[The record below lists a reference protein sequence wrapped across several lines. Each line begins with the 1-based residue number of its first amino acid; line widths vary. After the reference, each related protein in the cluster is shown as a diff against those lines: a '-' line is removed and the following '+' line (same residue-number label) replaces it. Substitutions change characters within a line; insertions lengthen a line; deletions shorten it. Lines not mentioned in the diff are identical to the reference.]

1 MSVTIRVK
9 RGTATQWA
17 ARTTA
22 LLSGEIGYDLTNKIT
37 KIGDGTTLWASL
49 PSIGSSGG
57 TNTGDITFDG
67 VQIIGAG
74 TASGDGYGLG
84 TIELVPDGDITSD
97 QYLIIDPTA
106 PNHIH
111 IRAGGQQDNSSAQVY
126 LGGERNNIEV
136 SDPYRTVKI
145 NTKPN
150 GTENTYG
157 NSNEASNTQFIHT
170 STADIIV
177 GDTVRLY
184 TGGATYVVTAVTQDS
199 PSAGFITV
207 VADGLSFITG
217 EAYVF
222 TRDQGYNNQWTFGN
236 DAKIY
241 FPNGSIVESPMNE
254 GHLTIY
260 ASTSSTLNGGYVEIA
275 GGAANSDNKTGG
287 TVNIIGGGV
296 NGYNG
301 TGGNVVLETV
311 SSGKILLSGN
321 GGEFLNDMSNPDNQI
336 ATMGDIADAN
346 SYTDLAIAGL
356 SDTVDNGY
364 IPIGQKATAGGVASL
379 GLDGYIPDTQIS
391 PDIARDSEIITSY
404 NDLTDKPNI
413 ALGAVKWTANHYL
426 LPGGENTRYLAGDI
440 VWDGGSIFVAN
451 FDNESLPTTNTQYWT
466 NIGSGNRLNID
477 GRDIPN
483 ILWDNI
489 LNKPALFDGDYG
501 NLTNK
506 PSIPADVSDLTDTT
520 SILVPFDSPIFT
532 GTVTTDDLIV
542 NGDFTI
548 NGQNF
553 AASATSIVIE
563 DNMVQ
568 LAHENAANTVDL
580 GIVVAY
586 NDGTAK
592 HAGIVRDV
600 SDNKWKLFKGV
611 TTEPS
616 TTVDFSEGSFD
627 DLQVA
632 GFTASSITVGDVS
645 NTEIQYL
652 NGLTGGIQEQL
663 DAKLSTD
670 AAAIIYLGKIEA
682 GLTYAPKSSP
692 TFTGTV
698 TLPENTS
705 GANLINIPNSALS
718 NSSITI
724 NGSAVSLGGSTTI
737 DALPS
742 QSGNDGKY
750 LTTNGTLASWGTI
763 ELSSKLNTS
772 DFTYST
778 ISIPVYST
786 IAELPDASSNHG
798 RWAHVHGEGAMY
810 FAHGGSWVQS
820 AVYPSQSGQ
829 SGKFLTTNG
838 TTTSWAEVS
847 GGGGTAGADIM
858 NIMEAW

>member
-9 RGTATQWA
+9 RGTDTQWA
-17 ARTTA
+17 ARTIP
-22 LLSGEIGYDLTNKIT
+22 LLSGEFGYDITNKIV
-37 KIGDGTTLWASL
+37 KIGDGTTLWSSL
-49 PSIGSSGG
+49 P
-57 TNTGDITFDG
+57 
-67 VQIIGAG
+67 
-74 TASGDGYGLG
+74 
-84 TIELVPDGDITSD
+84 TI
-97 QYLIIDPTA
+97 
-106 PNHIH
+106 
-111 IRAGGQQDNSSAQVY
+111 
-126 LGGERNNIEV
+126 
-136 SDPYRTVKI
+136 
-145 NTKPN
+145 
-150 GTENTYG
+150 
-157 NSNEASNTQFIHT
+157 
-170 STADIIV
+170 
-177 GDTVRLY
+177 
-184 TGGATYVVTAVTQDS
+184 
-199 PSAGFITV
+199 
-207 VADGLSFITG
+207 
-217 EAYVF
+217 
-222 TRDQGYNNQWTFGN
+222 
-236 DAKIY
+236 
-241 FPNGSIVESPMNE
+241 
-254 GHLTIY
+254 
-260 ASTSSTLNGGYVEIA
+260 
-275 GGAANSDNKTGG
+275 
-287 TVNIIGGGV
+287 
-296 NGYNG
+296 G
-301 TGGNVVLETV
+301 TGGGGSLTTEQIQDIIHTTLTDFVGIDNNITVTYDDDNNYIVLDTGPNVVLTDD
-311 SSGKILLSGN
+311 LTA
-321 GGEFLNDMSNPDNQI
+321 
-336 ATMGDIADAN
+336 ATGQTLIDAN
-346 SYTDLAIAGL
+346 DYTDLAIAGL
-356 SDTVDNGY
+356 SDTVDSGY

-379 GLDGYIPDTQIS
+379 DLDGYVPDTQIS

-413 ALGAVKWTANHYL
+413 ALAAVKWTPYHYQL
-426 LPGGENTRYLAGDI
+426 NGGENTRYLAGDI
-440 VWDGGSIFVAN
+440 VYDGGNIFVAN

-466 NIGSGNRLNID
+466 NIGAGNRLNID

-489 LNKPALFDGDYG
+489 LEKPNLFDGQYSSLSG
-501 NLTNK
+501 T

-520 SILVPFDSPIFT
+520 NLLVPFESPIFT

-542 NGDFTI
+542 DGDFTI

-632 GFTASSITVGDVS
+632 AFTASSITVGDVS

-698 TLPENTS
+698 TFPENTS
-705 GANLINIPNSALS
+705 GANFVNIPNSALS

-742 QSGNDGKY
+742 QSGNTGKY
-750 LTTNGTLASWGTI
+750 LTTDGSSTSWSTI
-763 ELSSKLNTS
+763 DLSSKLDISEPSLDYYVTNAGAGAYVVNGVSNGTIYFEKGKKYRIHVNAAGHPFWIQTVSGGYSSGNVYNTGI
-772 DFTYST
+772 TNNGT
-778 ISIPVYST
+778 QNGHIIV
-786 IAELPDASSNHG
+786 ELPQDAPQLYYACQFHSSM
-798 RWAHVHGEGAMY
+798 A
-810 FAHGGSWVQS
+810 GSIVTGITTVIPLQTN
-820 AVYPSQSGQ
+820 Q
-829 SGKFLTTNG
+829 SGKYLTTNG